1 MIQEFIDY
9 CYSFYNT
16 DDGLYP
22 IAGCTKERLSAAY
35 GQYRKTLIS
44 AAKLNH
50 PRYTWGGGDSVDRE
64 RVRDMMLSLF
74 PNCVQYVHKP
84 YRTLTNY

>member
-1 MIQEFIDY
+1 MWLDVVY
-9 CYSFYNT
+9 CCSACYICFFF
-16 DDGLYP
+16 
-22 IAGCTKERLSAAY
+22 RLFAAY
-35 GQYRKTLIS
+35 GQYRKTLFS
-44 AAKLNH
+44 AGKLNH

-84 YRTLTNY
+84 YRTLSNY